1 MRVYIA
7 GPMAT
12 SGEPGPN
19 LHAAAVA
26 AAEVIRAG
34 HSPYV
39 PHLTWILDAI
49 APFPRGEWQHQSLAW
64 IETCGALIRL
74 PGESVGADAEARY
87 ARTLGIPVF
96 FSVAGWREWL
106 DAAGKPGGGA
116 P

>member
-19 LHAAAVA
+19 LHQAAVA

-39 PHLTWILDAI
+39 PHLTWILDAV
-49 APFPRGEWQHQSLAW
+49 APFPRGEWQRQDREW
-64 IETCGALIRL
+64 IEACGALIRL
-74 PGESVGADAEARY
+74 PGRSVGADAEEAFANSR
-87 ARTLGIPVF
+87 GIPVF
-96 FSVAGWREWL
+96 FSVAGWRDWVNFR
-106 DAAGKPGGGA
+106 KPGGGA